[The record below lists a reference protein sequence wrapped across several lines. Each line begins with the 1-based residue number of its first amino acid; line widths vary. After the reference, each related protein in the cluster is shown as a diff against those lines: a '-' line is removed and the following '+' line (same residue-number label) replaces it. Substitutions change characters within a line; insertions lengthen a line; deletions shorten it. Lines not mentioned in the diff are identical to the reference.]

1 MMPHYPFARITGIA
15 VIFLACSF
23 ASAAS
28 EGKPVAFH
36 QVPAHVLTDTV
47 PPVKK
52 PVEEKPEPEKKKE
65 TENPVTTT
73 PSVIKVVPKARKQ
86 IKPVALPSVPL
97 KTNKIIKPVIKRVGS
112 LIP

>member
-1 MMPHYPFARITGIA
+1 MTHYPFIRVTGI
-15 VIFLACSF
+15 VLILLAGSF

-28 EGKPVAFH
+28 EGKPVASI
-36 QVPAHVLTDTV
+36 QMPAHVLTDTV
-47 PPVKK
+47 PPAKK
-52 PVEEKPEPEKKKE
+52 PAEEKTEPEKKPE
-65 TENPVTTT
+65 TEQPVTTT

>member
-1 MMPHYPFARITGIA
+1 MTHYSFVRITCVA
-15 VIFLACSF
+15 LIFLAGSF

-28 EGKPVAFH
+28 EGKPVAPM
-36 QVPAHVLTDTV
+36 QAPAYMLTDTV
-47 PPVKK
+47 PPAKK
-52 PVEEKPEPEKKKE
+52 PIEEKPETEQKTE
-65 TENPVTTT
+65 TEKPVTTT

-97 KTNKIIKPVIKRVGS
+97 KPNKIIKPVIKRVGS

>member
-1 MMPHYPFARITGIA
+1 MMTHYPFARLTGTVLIL
-15 VIFLACSF
+15 LACSF

-28 EGKPVAFH
+28 EGKPVAFI

-52 PVEEKPEPEKKKE
+52 PVEEKPEPEKKTE
-65 TENPVTTT
+65 TPVTTT

>member
-1 MMPHYPFARITGIA
+1 MNHYLFARVTCIA
-15 VIFLACSF
+15 LIFLAGSF
-23 ASAAS
+23 AAAAS
-28 EGKPVAFH
+28 EGKPVASI
-36 QVPAHVLTDTV
+36 QVPAYAMTDTV
-47 PPVKK
+47 PPEKK
-52 PVEEKPEPEKKKE
+52 PIEEKTETEKKIE
-65 TENPVTTT
+65 TEKPATTT